1 MAEERGEKGEV
12 NGEEMGEK
20 REGWEEL
27 KEGSEEEVEGV
38 IESIRR
44 IWLVAIGLFESL
56 PSRYEFPCSASTYG

>member
-44 IWLVAIGLFESL
+44 MAIGLFESL
-56 PSRYEFPCSASTYG
+56 PSRYEFPCSASTYGWV